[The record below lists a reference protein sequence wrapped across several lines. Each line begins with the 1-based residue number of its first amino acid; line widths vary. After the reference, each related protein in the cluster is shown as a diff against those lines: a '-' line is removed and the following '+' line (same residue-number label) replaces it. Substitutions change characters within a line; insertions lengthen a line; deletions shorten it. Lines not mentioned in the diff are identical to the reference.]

1 MYLILCVHKM
11 QVQIIYPQF
20 CVTGSVA
27 KINRTYN
34 FGISFVDTW
43 TINTNTGEHTND
55 DMAVL

>member
-1 MYLILCVHKM
+1 M